1 MRESGSTRL
10 YVDGSQVGSTW
21 SDTTN
26 YQHGNLLI
34 WENSLSAGSYTPP
47 GYVDEFRVSDVAR
60 YSGASLTVPTAAFEP
75 DGKTQLLIHGDGTN
89 GSTNITDDVS

>member
-1 MRESGSTRL
+1 
-10 YVDGSQVGSTW
+10 
-21 SDTTN
+21 
-26 YQHGNLLI
+26 
-34 WENSLSAGSYTPP
+34 
-47 GYVDEFRVSDVAR
+47 VDEFRISNVAR